1 MNKPVG
7 ILGGS
12 FDPVHYGHLRLA
24 LECQQRLDLEKVV
37 LVPLNLPSHRVPLQ
51 ASANQRYQ
59 MLHLATKDVNGLEV
73 TDIEI
78 KRNNTSYTIDTLK
91 ELRKIYCDNSICL
104 IIGMDAFQEFDTW
117 KEWQTI
123 TDIAHILITN
133 RPNTQ
138 HVIKK
143 DAPNAFYESRKESI
157 KENLHNS
164 THGKIL
170 KQEVPTLD
178 ISSSR
183 IRELMQSNKSTKFLL
198 PDNVLEYITNEQIY

>member
-1 MNKPVG
+1 MSKPIG

-24 LECQQRLDLEKVV
+24 LECKQSLELEKVIF
-37 LVPLNLPSHRVPLQ
+37 VPLNLPSHRAPLQ

-59 MLHLATKDVNGLEV
+59 MLQLATKGIKGLEV

-91 ELRKIYCDNSICL
+91 ELRETYCERSICL

-117 KEWQTI
+117 KEWQKI
-123 TDIAHILITN
+123 AGFAHIIITN

-138 HVIKK
+138 QVIKK
-143 DAPNAFYESRKESI
+143 ERLKTFYESRKISL
-157 KENLHNS
+157 KENIHNS
-164 THGKIL
+164 LHGKIL
-170 KQEVPTLD
+170 KQDVPALD
-178 ISSSR
+178 ISSSQ
-183 IRELMQSNKSTKFLL
+183 IRELMQSNNSIKFLL
-198 PDNVLEYITNEQIY
+198 PDNVLEFITNEKIY

>member
-1 MNKPVG
+1 MSKPVG

-24 LECQQRLDLEKVV
+24 LECKQRLDLEKVIF
-37 LVPLNLPSHRVPLQ
+37 VPLNLPSHRAPLQ

-59 MLHLATKDVNGLEV
+59 MLQLATKDVKGLEV

-91 ELRKIYCDNSICL
+91 ELRETYCGQSICL

-117 KEWQTI
+117 KEWQKI
-123 TDIAHILITN
+123 AGFAHIIITN

-138 HVIKK
+138 QVIKK
-143 DAPNAFYESRKESI
+143 ERLKTFYESRKISL
-157 KENLHNS
+157 KENIHNS
-164 THGKIL
+164 LHGKIL
-170 KQEVPTLD
+170 KQDVPALD
-178 ISSSR
+178 ISSSQ
-183 IRELMQSNKSTKFLL
+183 IRELMQSNNSIKFLL
-198 PDNVLEYITNEQIY
+198 PDNVLEFITNEKIY